1 MIISEN
7 QDIVNPVFTLET
19 NVLKNATVKCVFRR
33 CLCVW
38 NEEKCLKYHLIL
50 YAEQSVFCL
59 WKINKWTI
67 ISKKSTW
74 PALMTSL
81 VVNSLRHSQ
90 RPLRLLWGNKRLEDC
105 GLPVIISMNQNFTRN
120 QIKVTLDNSVFIFSY
135 TPPPP
140 FLINRKRGFCHH
152 FRNQD
157 RLEIIHLMGT
167 LRGPINAF
175 SSLDYTTLRTTL
187 KKNPQCNTLVDC
199 WWIETQSWDHKDFLE
214 LPPPPLSF

>member
-1 MIISEN
+1 MCFSKYNSNNLFKVQKHGYQWEPEHCKPSFHLGN
-7 QDIVNPVFTLET
+7 
-19 NVLKNATVKCVFRR
+19 KNTTIKCVFHR
-33 CLCVW
+33 CLCIW
-38 NEEKCLKYHLIL
+38 NGKEKRCLKYYLIL
-50 YAEQSVFCL
+50 CAEQSVFCL

-81 VVNSLRHSQ
+81 VINRLGHSQ
-90 RPLRLLWGNKRLEDC
+90 RPLRLLWGNKRLDY
-105 GLPVIISMNQNFTRN
+105 GFPVIVSMNQKFPRN
-120 QIKVTLDNSVFIFSY
+120 QIKVTPDNSVFMFSDI
-135 TPPPP
+135 PSP

-175 SSLDYTTLRTTL
+175 SSLDYTTLRT
-187 KKNPQCNTLVDC
+187 
-199 WWIETQSWDHKDFLE
+199 I
-214 LPPPPLSF
+214 